1 MRVCVD
7 TSVLIDVLKDEFR
20 EYQEL
25 FYAALSAGE
34 ILVIPS
40 IVFAELLPQFLG
52 NTREASHFLEDH
64 SIRVESLD
72 QEAASVAA
80 QRWMNYLK
88 KKAKIVCPHCRK
100 PLPHKGH
107 VLSDF
112 YIGGFALS
120 RCDALLTRDRG
131 IFRKYFRELKNYTPD
146 VPK

>member
-1 MRVCVD
+1 MRVCLD
-7 TSVLIDVLKDEFR
+7 TSVLIDVLKDEYR

-25 FYAALSAGE
+25 FYAALSSGE
-34 ILVIPS
+34 VLVIPS

-72 QEAASVAA
+72 QDAASVAA
-80 QRWMNYLK
+80 QRWMKYLK

-120 RCDALLTRDRG
+120 RCDTLLTRDRG
-131 IFRKYFRELKNYTPD
+131 IFQKYFQDVKSYKPD
-146 VPK
+146 ISK

>member
-7 TSVLIDVLKDEFR
+7 TSILIDVLKDEFR

-25 FYAALSAGE
+25 FYAALSSGE
-34 ILVIPS
+34 VLVIPS
-40 IVFAELLPQFLG
+40 MVFAELLPQFQG
-52 NTREASHFLEDH
+52 NVREVSHFLEDH

-80 QRWMNYLK
+80 QRWMKYLK
-88 KKAKIVCPHCRK
+88 KKTKIVCPHCRK
-100 PLPHKGH
+100 PLPHKDH

-131 IFRKYFRELKNYTPD
+131 IFHKYFQELKSYTPAI
-146 VPK
+146 PK